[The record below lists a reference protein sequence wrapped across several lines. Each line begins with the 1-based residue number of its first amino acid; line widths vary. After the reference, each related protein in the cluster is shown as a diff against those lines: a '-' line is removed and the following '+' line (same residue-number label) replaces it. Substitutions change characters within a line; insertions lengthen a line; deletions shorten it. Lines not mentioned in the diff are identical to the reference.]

1 MPQSQNNDTIELT
14 CDQVRDMTVDT
25 LIKHLNFV
33 VHGHR
38 YNTQDIWNVAVAASA
53 QCQAIES
60 AANQLADAP
69 APSTVRSHIRKG
81 LVNMM
86 ALGTL
91 EDSLNQALISHL
103 PPSIHG
109 KWHKIAMDLTHIP
122 YYGEAAVNSSE
133 LCRGKA
139 KSGTTHFHCYAT
151 AYVIKKNKRITL
163 AFTYVQSA
171 DTLTGILKRLLA
183 RLRMLKVHLKR
194 LYLDKEFY
202 CVPVISYFQIHYPD
216 QQVIIPAVI
225 RGKQGGTRALLRG
238 NKSYH
243 TTYTMRSQKYGEAT
257 FGMGVVRKYSKG
269 RYSRNGVKWFAY
281 ALLGNIRSPLPP
293 LHHIY
298 EEYRLRFGIESTYR
312 LMNKVRARTS
322 SQSPGLRLL
331 FVGIALSLVNIWVFL
346 KWAYVSY
353 PRRGGRD
360 VQEDLFPL
368 TMFRQFLLESIKAIY
383 GAVRSISLPMMAPTE
398 NKT

>member
-1 MPQSQNNDTIELT
+1 MPQSQDNDTIELT

-25 LIKHLNFV
+25 LIKHLGLV
-33 VHGHR
+33 VEGHKFG
-38 YNTQDIWNVAVAASA
+38 TQDIWNVTVAASA

-60 AANQLADAP
+60 AAKQLEDAP
-69 APSTVRSHIRKG
+69 APSTVRFHIRNG
-81 LVNMM
+81 LVN
-86 ALGTL
+86 ATTLSSL
-91 EDSLNQALISHL
+91 EDSLNICLVSHL
-103 PPSIHG
+103 PPGISG
-109 KWHKIAMDLTHIP
+109 KWHKVAMDLTLIP
-122 YYGEAAVNSSE
+122 YHGQAAVSSSE
-133 LCRGKA
+133 ICRGKA

-163 AFTYVQSA
+163 AFTYVQSTDA
-171 DTLTGILKRLLA
+171 LTEILERLLT
-183 RLRMLKVHLKR
+183 RLRELNVYLKR

-202 CVPVISYFQIHYPD
+202 CVPVIRYFQTQYPH
-216 QQVIIPAVI
+216 QKVIIPAVI

-238 NKSYH
+238 GKSYH

-257 FGMGVVRKYSKG
+257 FQMGVVRKYSKG
-269 RYSRNGVKWFAY
+269 RYNRSGVEWFAY
-281 ALLGNIRSPLPP
+281 ALLGNIRSP

-331 FVGIALSLVNIWVFL
+331 LVGIALSLVNIWVFL
-346 KWAYVSY
+346 KWSYLGY

-360 VQEDLFPL
+360 VQDDRFPL
-368 TMFRQFLLESIKAIY
+368 TMFRQFLLEAVKTIY
-383 GAVRSISLPMMAPTE
+383 GVVRSISLPIVALTE
-398 NKT
+398 TQT